1 MDMNDKDWGDEIWDN
16 EPDEDDEFNDIGS
29 DVDANNDETFDNA
42 AEWNEDEHEEMI
54 ARDSILSHSSRTNN
68 HSSNNR
74 ASNNINNN
82 NNIRLSHSNNN
93 SSGINNN
100 NNAYNHN
107 SSDAAARE
115 AYFSNVDT
123 SAGRGG
129 WNSIGDPDPFPV
141 LTGRL
146 DHQQS
151 QSTSA
156 PWLAVQNTTD
166 RLHQLQLQQQQLL
179 MQKRLQEQEQQQKQQ
194 LRDRQMMQRERDRQ
208 QTSQQFDVRAQAENH
223 RQVLRV
229 DELERQFLKTR
240 ISQDN
245 PNLVQKN
252 LPQAHKRT
260 GWSPFGGKDLFT
272 SPESPTQSQ
281 LNAMGQ
287 NVLINAQPSQALTLE
302 QQQQLLIQQNLLQ
315 QQQLALL
322 KQQQIQQEQR
332 LMSQNPQCFTVEEL
346 ERKMIAERSTNTH
359 DNKSPRREYC
369 FFAAQFRTNDKPDAP
384 HNTHHRRDGD
394 NHERDVRESRDRRER
409 KEYHRNHRDGRDHKR
424 EHDNR
429 QSIIIP
435 PQVQLSVIDKAKRLH
450 SITAMHP
457 DEFLQDRMP
466 TSREGFP
473 FKRHSK
479 SSDDRIKHDGVLTE
493 KERNWLTKI
502 QEKIQ
507 ADYDDNLDQDYY
519 YLLYFNRFSMTD
531 EAAQKPCGPGVLDRR
546 FIPRE
551 RLLYNSSN

>member
-1 MDMNDKDWGDEIWDN
+1 MNDKEWGDEIWDN
-16 EPDEDDEFNDIGS
+16 EPDDDDDFNDLGS

-54 ARDSILSHSSRTNN
+54 ARDSILSHSSRNNN
-68 HSSNNR
+68 HFQSSR
-74 ASNNINNN
+74 SSNNN
-82 NNIRLSHSNNN
+82 NNRLDNSNNN
-93 SSGINNN
+93 SIGSNNN
-100 NNAYNHN
+100 SNNHCT
-107 SSDAAARE
+107 SD
-115 AYFSNVDT
+115 AYFSNVVG
-123 SAGRGG
+123 SSGRGG
-129 WNSIGDPDPFPV
+129 WNSIGEPDPFPV
-141 LTGRL
+141 LSSQSSQ
-146 DHQQS
+146 HQS

-156 PWLAVQNTTD
+156 TWQAVQNTTD
-166 RLHQLQLQQQQLL
+166 RLHQLQVQQQHLL
-179 MQKRLQEQEQQQKQQ
+179 MQQRLQNQEQQHKQQ
-194 LRDRQMMQRERDRQ
+194 LRDRQILQQERDQ
-208 QTSQQFDVRAQAENH
+208 QRLSQQFKVHVQAESP

-229 DELERQFLKTR
+229 DELERQLLKTR
-240 ISQDN
+240 ITQDPN
-245 PNLVQKN
+245 PMQKN
-252 LPQAHKRT
+252 IPQAAKRT

-272 SPESPTQSQ
+272 NPESPTQSQ

-287 NVLINAQPSQALTLE
+287 SVLINTQPSQSLTLE
-302 QQQQLLIQQNLLQ
+302 QQHQLLIQQNMSQ
-315 QQQLALL
+315 QQQLAIL

-346 ERKMIAERSTNTH
+346 ERKMIAERT
-359 DNKSPRREYC
+359 NKSNNSPGQAFC
-369 FFAAQFRTNDKPDAP
+369 FLTTQVRLNDKPSTP
-384 HNTHHRRDGD
+384 HNTHQRRDGD
-394 NHERDVRESRDRRER
+394 SHDRHDRHDRHERHDWHERDSRDRRDR
-409 KEYHRNHRDGRDHKR
+409 KEYHRNLRDGKDNRDNKR
-424 EHDNR
+424 EPDPKR
-429 QSIIIP
+429 SVIIP

-466 TSREGFP
+466 TSKGGFP

-479 SSDDRIKHDGVLTE
+479 SSDDRVEHDGVLTE

-519 YLLYFNRFSMTD
+519 YLLYFNRISMAD

-551 RLLYNSSN
+551 RLLYNSST